1 MVLTHHQGL
10 IFLHGSLQAG
20 RLGVHRE
27 LGGNTAQTTNAQEP
41 KGYPRPHHFVLRNKS
56 WGKEEEGGMSGVTC
70 LSSQVIATRDG
81 ALLSWRWLNSCPPLG
96 SGGWISCFALFV
108 CTSFALPIK
117 LSLSRST
124 SFFAFALPILSP
136 LHGGRNQAAV
146 WSRSASWQQAIKII
160 GY

>member
-27 LGGNTAQTTNAQEP
+27 LGRNTAQTTNAQEP

-96 SGGWISCFALFV
+96 NGGWISCFALCARLLLCLLNCLYLDPQVF
-108 CTSFALPIK
+108 FLLLPFQFSPHSMEGEIK
-117 LSLSRST
+117 RLCGAELLAGNR
-124 SFFAFALPILSP
+124 
-136 LHGGRNQAAV
+136 Q
-146 WSRSASWQQAIKII
+146 
-160 GY
+160 